1 MTIFLVNY
9 FQSIEK
15 LMFEKRTKEMCVKI
29 HLIYH
34 KTKQMSSVC
43 AVALDKMKIGN
54 CHYWLMALLSSPWQ
68 AISMLN
74 ILNFFI
80 EFWRWK
86 VKKCVAL
93 SKCLYSPWNSPGQST
108 GVGSL
113 SLLQGIF
120 PTRVQTQVSCIASEF
135 FTSWATREAQEYW
148 SG

>member
-9 FQSIEK
+9 FQSVEK
-15 LMFEKRTKEMCVKI
+15 LMFEKRTKEMCMTV

-34 KTKQMSSVC
+34 KTKQMSLMC

-54 CHYWLMALLSSPWQ
+54 CHYWLMVVLSSPWQ
-68 AISMLN
+68 ATSMLN

-80 EFWRWK
+80 EFWRWTA
-86 VKKCVAL
+86 KKCVAL
-93 SKCLYSPWNSPGQST
+93 TTCLYSPWNSPGQST

-120 PTRVQTQVSCIASEF
+120 PTQGSHPGLLHCRWILYQLSH
-135 FTSWATREAQEYW
+135 
-148 SG
+148 